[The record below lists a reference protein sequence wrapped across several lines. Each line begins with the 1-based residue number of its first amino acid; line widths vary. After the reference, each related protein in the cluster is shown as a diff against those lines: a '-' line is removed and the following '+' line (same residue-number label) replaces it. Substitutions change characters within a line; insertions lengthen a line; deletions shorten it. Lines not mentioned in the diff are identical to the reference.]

1 MNDVVTPGTIALSL
15 GANDANCPGPFSNHI
30 RIDRQRGRFEV
41 DQRAFMDEDTF
52 RLEREKIFTKCWLFV
67 GHDSEIPQPKDF
79 ITRNIGGFDLI
90 FNRDRD
96 GNVHAFYNY
105 CTHRAPI
112 LNVQERGNANVFTCP
127 YHGWVFGADGA
138 LKDYGAAYG
147 YDEDFN
153 SDGHYNLK
161 AVPRLENYRGF
172 WFMNMNQKAVD
183 LATYLGSTKDVFDI
197 MADQAGDAGL
207 EVIRGE
213 QHLINGGNWKVIT
226 DNFVD
231 MYHGPSL
238 HSSYFNDYAPS
249 RTQNAEVGGSFIGG
263 SGGFENGHNYAISRI
278 GLGRPVAKWIPAFG
292 EAAKPLIEAKKQ
304 ELIDRFGAERAE
316 IMAEHNRNMVV
327 FPNLVV
333 TDNVSLNVRT
343 VFPESVD
350 TFRMNIW
357 TLGVKGEPEA
367 IRDVRLR
374 NHLSFVGPAGF
385 AHPDDFE
392 IFDLQ
397 RQAYHTTPHKWLDYS
412 KGMRTDTVKDN
423 DRRKVEGQL
432 LNESQQ
438 RAWWT
443 QWDRL
448 VSGVETLE

>member
-1 MNDVVTPGTIALSL
+1 MNSVSARIARVPGTETRPS
-15 GANDANCPGPFSNHI
+15 GPNTDYI
-30 RIDRQRGRFEV
+30 RIDEVKGRFEV
-41 DQRAFMDEDTF
+41 DQKAFCDEAAFKQERDT
-52 RLEREKIFTKCWLFV
+52 IFSKCWLMI

-79 ITRNIGGFDLI
+79 IARNVAGYDLI
-90 FNRDRD
+90 FNRDRE
-96 GNVHAFYNY
+96 GKVHAFYNY

-112 LNVQERGNANVFTCP
+112 LTVHERGNAGTFTCP
-127 YHGWVFGADGA
+127 YHGWVFGADGS
-138 LKDYGAAYG
+138 LKDHGAAYG

-153 SDGHYNLK
+153 ADRRYDLQ
-161 AVPRLENYRGF
+161 AVPRIEQYRGF
-172 WFMNMNQKAVD
+172 WFINFNPKAMD
-183 LATYLGSTKDVFDI
+183 LATYLGRAREIFDI
-197 MADQAGDAGL
+197 MVDQAGDAGL

-213 QHLINGGNWKVIT
+213 QHLVNGGNWKVIT

-238 HSSYFNDYAPS
+238 HTSYFNDYAPS
-249 RTQNAEVGGSFIGG
+249 RTQNADVGSGFVGG

-292 EAAKPLIEAKKQ
+292 EESKPLIEAKMQ
-304 ELIDRFGAERAE
+304 ELIDRFGPERAE
-316 IMAEHNRNMVV
+316 VMATHNRNMVV
-327 FPNLVV
+327 FPNLII
-333 TDNVSLNVRT
+333 TDNVSLNIRT
-343 VFPESVD
+343 VFPETVD
-350 TFRMNIW
+350 TFRMNIF
-357 TLGVKGEPEA
+357 TLGIKGEPDA

-412 KGMRTDTVKDN
+412 KGMRQDKIIDN
-423 DRRKVEGQL
+423 DRRKVDGQL

-443 QWDRL
+443 QWDR
-448 VSGVETLE
+448 VISGVERLE